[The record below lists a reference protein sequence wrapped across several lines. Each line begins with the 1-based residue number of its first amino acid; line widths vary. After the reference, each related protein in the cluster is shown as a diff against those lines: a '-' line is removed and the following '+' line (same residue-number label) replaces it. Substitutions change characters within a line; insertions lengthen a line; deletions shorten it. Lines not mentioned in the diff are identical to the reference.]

1 MATCGEVLAHLLE
14 AYGIDTA
21 FGIPG
26 THTIE
31 LYRGLP
37 QTRIRHFTGRHE
49 QGLGFMAD
57 GFARVTGRP
66 AVCITVSGPGA
77 LNIATAMS
85 QAKQDSVPMLVISA
99 DNKTW
104 QRGKGEGRLHETRN
118 LEAAMAECS
127 VWNHTLMRA
136 ADLPWVL
143 AHAFAIFHSQRPG
156 PVHIAIPVDVI
167 TEPADDVAL
176 DAWPLPHRPT
186 ADLHALRD
194 AAVLL
199 DAAHRPVIALGG
211 GAVDAADA
219 VVALAETVDAPVT
232 TTHNAKGILP
242 TNHPLHVGGS
252 PSAQPIR
259 VLYRE
264 ADVILGVGTEFGETD
279 YDFFFDGELELGG
292 KLIRVDID
300 PAQLQRNAIPNVA
313 IRADARLAMEG
324 LLPLISNSRQ
334 REVSG
339 QVRTAQVR
347 EGLRALEHPGYQQFL
362 DVIQDT
368 LPGAVLIGDST
379 QPAYFAAAQ
388 YNAPA
393 PRRFASAA
401 TGYGTLGFALP
412 CAFGAKLGKPELPVV
427 ALMGDGGMQF
437 TLNELASGVEA
448 QLAVVVIV
456 WNNEGYDMI
465 AQDFREAGMDPIGC
479 DIYTPDFVKIAEGY
493 GCAAARATNIA
504 ELTSQLQD
512 AQARTFPT
520 VIEVMEQDFIGTS
533 ATHPQQNP
541 AQRL

>member
-1 MATCGEVLAHLLE
+1 MATCGEVLAHLLD

-37 QTRIRHFTGRHE
+37 QTGIRHLTGRHE

-118 LEAAMAECS
+118 LHAVMAECS

-143 AHAFAIFHSQRPG
+143 AHAFAIFAAERPG

-167 TEPADDVAL
+167 TEPADDVAT
-176 DAWPLPHRPT
+176 DAWALPGRP
-186 ADLHALRD
+186 AANPAILRE
-194 AAVLL
+194 AAALL
-199 DAAHRPVIALGG
+199 DTARYPVIALGG

-219 VVALAETVDAPVT
+219 VVALAEALDTPVT

-242 TNHPLHVGGS
+242 RDHPLHVGGS

-259 VLYRE
+259 ALYRE
-264 ADVILGVGTEFGETD
+264 ADVVLGIGTEFGETD
-279 YDFFFDGELELGG
+279 YDFFLDGGFGLGG

-300 PAQLQRNAIPNVA
+300 PAQLLRNAHSSIA
-313 IRADARLAMEG
+313 IRADARLAVEG
-324 LLPLISNSRQ
+324 LLTFISSTTQ
-334 REVSG
+334 REETG
-339 QVRTAQVR
+339 QVRTARVR
-347 EGLRALEHPGYQQFL
+347 EALRMLDHSGYQQFL

-388 YNAPA
+388 YSAPA

-412 CAFGAKLGKPELPVV
+412 CAFGAKLGLPEVPVV
-427 ALMGDGGMQF
+427 ALVGDGGMQF

-448 QLAVVVIV
+448 ELAVAVIV
-456 WNNEGYDMI
+456 WNNECYDMI
-465 AQDFREAGMDPIGC
+465 AQEFREVGMDPIGC
-479 DIYTPDFVKIAEGY
+479 DIYTPDFVKIAEAY

-504 ELTSQLQD
+504 ELKRQLQD
-512 AQARTFPT
+512 AQSRNFPT
-520 VIEVMEQDFIGTS
+520 VIEVMERDFI
-533 ATHPQQNP
+533 
-541 AQRL
+541 